1 MNRSQLKI
9 DIVSDVVC
17 PWCAI
22 GYKKLSEAI
31 TQLDDEISFEVNW
44 KPYQLHPEIP
54 RGGFDKKEYYK
65 IKFSESSGSSDKFN
79 FISKEGRKVGLEFN
93 FKKSKNLPNTFL
105 AHRLLWLCR
114 SKDMQDVI
122 AEALFYAYFTDG
134 RDVGNEDELI
144 EISSE
149 NGLNKQ
155 EIRDFFQSN
164 IGHEEVLREE
174 NRAREMN
181 IFSVPTYIFNKKY
194 LLVGGQE
201 SDTFKA
207 YIEKVIEVESKN
219 SKTLNA

>member
-1 MNRSQLKI
+1 MNRNQLKI
-9 DIVSDVVC
+9 DIVSDIVC

-22 GYKKLSEAI
+22 GYKKLSDAM
-31 TQLDDEISFEVNW
+31 TQLDDEICFEVNW
-44 KPYQLHPEIP
+44 KPYELHPEIP
-54 RGGFDKKEYYK
+54 EQGFDKKEYYK
-65 IKFSESSGSSDKFN
+65 IKFGESSGTSGRFN
-79 FISKEGRKVGLEFN
+79 FISEEGKKVGLEFN

-105 AHRLLWLCR
+105 AHRLLWFCR
-114 SKDMQDVI
+114 SKDLQDTM
-122 AEALFYAYFTDG
+122 AEALFHAYFTEG
-134 RDVGNEDELI
+134 RDVGNKEELI
-144 EISSE
+144 KISSE
-149 NGLNKQ
+149 NGLNME
-155 EIRDFFQSN
+155 EIKEFFQTD

-207 YIEKVIEVESKN
+207 FIKKVIEVDSKD

>member
-22 GYKKLSEAI
+22 GYKKLSEAM
-31 TQLDDEISFEVNW
+31 TQLDDEISFDVNW
-44 KPYQLHPEIP
+44 KPYELHPEIP
-54 RGGFDKKEYYK
+54 KEGFDKKEYYK
-65 IKFSESSGSSDKFN
+65 IKFGESSESSNRFN
-79 FISKEGRKVGLEFN
+79 FITEEAKKVGLEFN

-105 AHRLLWLCR
+105 AHRLLWFCR
-114 SKDMQDVI
+114 SKNKQDVL
-122 AEALFYAYFTDG
+122 AQALFHAYFSDG
-134 RDVGNEDELI
+134 RDVGNKDELI

-149 NGLNKQ
+149 NGLNRK
-155 EIRDFFQSN
+155 EIKEFFQTN
-164 IGHEEVLREE
+164 IGHKEVLREE

-201 SDTFKA
+201 TATFKA

>member
-22 GYKKLSEAI
+22 GYKKLSEAMNK
-31 TQLDDEISFEVNW
+31 LDDEISFEVNW
-44 KPYQLHPEIP
+44 KPYELHPEIP
-54 RGGFDKKEYYK
+54 REGFDKKEYYK
-65 IKFSESSGSSDKFN
+65 IKFGESSGASDKFN
-79 FISKEGRKVGLEFN
+79 FISEEGKKVGLEFN

-122 AEALFYAYFTDG
+122 AEALFHAYFTDG

-155 EIRDFFQSN
+155 EIKKFFQTN
-164 IGHEEVLREE
+164 IGHKEVLREE

-201 SDTFKA
+201 SDTFEA
-207 YIEKVIEVESKN
+207 YMKKVIEVESKN

>member
-22 GYKKLSEAI
+22 GYKKLSEAM
-31 TQLDDEISFEVNW
+31 TQLEDQISFEVNW
-44 KPYQLHPEIP
+44 KPYELHPEIP
-54 RGGFDKKEYYK
+54 KEGFDKKEYYK
-65 IKFSESSGSSDKFN
+65 IKFGESSGSKDKFN
-79 FISKEGRKVGLEFN
+79 FISEEGKKVGLEFN

-114 SKDMQDVI
+114 SKDMQDVL
-122 AEALFYAYFTDG
+122 AEALFHAYFTDG
-134 RDVGNEDELI
+134 RDVGNADELI

-149 NGLNKQ
+149 NGLNRE
-155 EIRDFFQSN
+155 EIKEFFQTN

-201 SDTFKA
+201 SDTFEA
-207 YIEKVIEVESKN
+207 YIKKVIEVESKN
-219 SKTLNA
+219 SQTLNA

>member
-22 GYKKLSEAI
+22 GYKKLSEAM
-31 TQLDDEISFEVNW
+31 TQLDDQISFEVNW
-44 KPYQLHPEIP
+44 KPYELHPEIP
-54 RGGFDKKEYYK
+54 KEGFDKKEYYK
-65 IKFSESSGSSDKFN
+65 IKFGESSGSNDKFSL
-79 FISKEGRKVGLEFN
+79 ISEEGKKVGLEFN

-114 SKDMQDVI
+114 SKDMQDVL
-122 AEALFYAYFTDG
+122 AEALFHAYFTDG
-134 RDVGNEDELI
+134 RDVGNTDELI

-149 NGLNKQ
+149 NGLNRE
-155 EIRDFFQSN
+155 EIKEFFQTN

-207 YIEKVIEVESKN
+207 YIKKVIEVESKN

>member
-9 DIVSDVVC
+9 DIVSDIVC

-22 GYKKLSEAI
+22 GYKKLSEAM

-54 RGGFDKKEYYK
+54 REGFDKKEYYK
-65 IKFSESSGSSDKFN
+65 IKFGESLGSSDKFN
-79 FISKEGRKVGLEFN
+79 FISEEGRKVGLEFN

-114 SKDMQDVI
+114 SKDMQDDI

>member
-22 GYKKLSEAI
+22 GYKKLSEAM

-54 RGGFDKKEYYK
+54 REGFDKKEYYK
-65 IKFSESSGSSDKFN
+65 KKFGESLGSSDKFN
-79 FISKEGRKVGLEFN
+79 FISEEGRKVGLEFN

-114 SKDMQDVI
+114 SKDMQDDI

-201 SDTFKA
+201 SDTFEA
-207 YIEKVIEVESKN
+207 YMKKVIEVESKN

>member
-22 GYKKLSEAI
+22 GYKKLSEAMNK
-31 TQLDDEISFEVNW
+31 LDDEISFEVNW
-44 KPYQLHPEIP
+44 KPYELHPEIP
-54 RGGFDKKEYYK
+54 REGFDKKEYYK
-65 IKFSESSGSSDKFN
+65 IKFGESSGASDKFN
-79 FISKEGRKVGLEFN
+79 FISEEGKKVGLEFN

-122 AEALFYAYFTDG
+122 AEALFHAYFTDG

-155 EIRDFFQSN
+155 EIKKFLQTN
-164 IGHEEVLREE
+164 IGHKEVLREE

-201 SDTFKA
+201 SDTFEA
-207 YIEKVIEVESKN
+207 YMKKVIEVESKN

>member
-22 GYKKLSEAI
+22 GYKKLSEAM

-54 RGGFDKKEYYK
+54 REGFDKKEYYK
-65 IKFSESSGSSDKFN
+65 IKFGESLGSSDKFN
-79 FISKEGRKVGLEFN
+79 FISEEGRKVGLEFN

-114 SKDMQDVI
+114 SKDMQDDI

>member
-1 MNRSQLKI
+1 MNRNQLKI
-9 DIVSDVVC
+9 DIVSDIVC
-17 PWCAI
+17 PWCVI
-22 GYKKLSEAI
+22 GYKKLSDAM
-31 TQLDDEISFEVNW
+31 TQLEDEIFFEVNW
-44 KPYQLHPEIP
+44 KPYELHPEIP
-54 RGGFDKKEYYK
+54 EEGFDKKEYYK
-65 IKFSESSGSSDKFN
+65 IKFGESSGTIDRFN
-79 FISKEGRKVGLEFN
+79 FISEEGKKVGLEFN

-114 SKDMQDVI
+114 SKDMQDVL
-122 AEALFYAYFTDG
+122 AEALFHAYFTDG
-134 RDVGNEDELI
+134 RDIGNKDELI

-149 NGLNKQ
+149 NGLNRE
-155 EIRDFFQSN
+155 EIKKFFETN

-207 YIEKVIEVESKN
+207 YIKKVIEVESKN

>member
-1 MNRSQLKI
+1 MNALSI
-9 DIVSDVVC
+9 DIVSDIVC

-22 GYKKLSEAI
+22 GYKKLFEAM
-31 TQLDDEISFEVNW
+31 TQLDDEISFDVNW
-44 KPYQLHPEIP
+44 KPYELHPEIP
-54 RGGFDKKEYYK
+54 KEGFDKKEYYK
-65 IKFSESSGSSDKFN
+65 IKFGESSGSSDRLDLITEEAK
-79 FISKEGRKVGLEFN
+79 KVGLEFN
-93 FKKSKNLPNTFL
+93 FKKSRNLPNTFL
-105 AHRLLWLCR
+105 AHRLLWFCR
-114 SKDMQDVI
+114 SKNMQDVL

-134 RDVGNEDELI
+134 RNVGNKDELI

-149 NGLNKQ
+149 NGLNRE
-155 EIRDFFQSN
+155 EIKEFFQTN

-174 NRAREMN
+174 SRAREMN

-207 YIEKVIEVESKN
+207 YITKVIEVESKN

>member
-1 MNRSQLKI
+1 M
-9 DIVSDVVC
+9 
-17 PWCAI
+17 
-22 GYKKLSEAI
+22 
-31 TQLDDEISFEVNW
+31 
-44 KPYQLHPEIP
+44 
-54 RGGFDKKEYYK
+54 
-65 IKFSESSGSSDKFN
+65 
-79 FISKEGRKVGLEFN
+79 KVGLEFN

-114 SKDMQDVI
+114 SKDLQDVL
-122 AEALFYAYFTDG
+122 AEALFHAYFTDG
-134 RDVGNEDELI
+134 RDVGNIDELI

-149 NGLNKQ
+149 NGLNRK
-155 EIRDFFQSN
+155 EIKEFFQTN

-207 YIEKVIEVESKN
+207 YIKKVIEVESKN
-219 SKTLNA
+219 FKTLNA

>member
-22 GYKKLSEAI
+22 GFKKLSQAM
-31 TQLDDEISFEVNW
+31 TQMNEEVSFIVNW
-44 KPYQLHPEIP
+44 KPFELHPEIP
-54 RGGFDKKEYYK
+54 SKGFDKKEYYK
-65 IKFSESSGSSDKFN
+65 IKFGESSGANDRFN
-79 FISKEGRKVGLEFN
+79 FISNEGKKVGIEFN
-93 FKKSKNLPNTFL
+93 FKKSKNLPNTLL

-114 SKDMQDVI
+114 SKNIQDIV
-122 AEALFYAYFTDG
+122 AEALFHAYFTDG
-134 RDVGNEDELI
+134 RDIGNQDELI
-144 EISSE
+144 EIASE
-149 NGLNKQ
+149 NGLNRK
-155 EIRDFFQSN
+155 EIRKFFQTN
-164 IGHEEVLREE
+164 IGRDEVLREE

-201 SDTFKA
+201 PDTFKA
-207 YIEKVIEVESKN
+207 YMKKIMEVEVKN

>member
-22 GYKKLSEAI
+22 GYKKLSEAM
-31 TQLDDEISFEVNW
+31 TQMNEEVSFIVNW
-44 KPYQLHPEIP
+44 KPYELHPEIP
-54 RGGFDKKEYYK
+54 AEGFDKKEYYK
-65 IKFSESSGSSDKFN
+65 IKFGESSGSNDRFN
-79 FISKEGRKVGLEFN
+79 FISNEGKKVGIEFN
-93 FKKSKNLPNTFL
+93 FNKSKNLPNTFL

-114 SKDMQDVI
+114 SKNIQDI
-122 AEALFYAYFTDG
+122 LAEALFNAYFTDG
-134 RDVGNEDELI
+134 RDIGDQDELI
-144 EISSE
+144 EIASE
-149 NGLNKQ
+149 NGLNRE
-155 EIRDFFQSN
+155 EIRKFFKTN
-164 IGHEEVLREE
+164 IGHDEVLREE

-201 SDTFKA
+201 PDTFVA
-207 YIEKVIEVESKN
+207 YMKKVIEVEVKN

>member
-22 GYKKLSEAI
+22 GYKKLSEAM
-31 TQLDDEISFEVNW
+31 TQLDDQISFEVNW
-44 KPYQLHPEIP
+44 KPYELHPEIP
-54 RGGFDKKEYYK
+54 KEGFDKKEYYK
-65 IKFSESSGSSDKFN
+65 IKFGESSGSNDKFN
-79 FISKEGRKVGLEFN
+79 FISEEGKKVGLEFN

-114 SKDMQDVI
+114 SKDMQDVL
-122 AEALFYAYFTDG
+122 AEALFHAYFTDG
-134 RDVGNEDELI
+134 RDVGNTDELI

-149 NGLNKQ
+149 NGLNREEVK
-155 EIRDFFQSN
+155 EFFQTN
-164 IGHEEVLREE
+164 IGHQEVLREE

-201 SDTFKA
+201 SDTFEA
-207 YIEKVIEVESKN
+207 YIKKVIEVESKN
-219 SKTLNA
+219 SQTLNA

>member
-22 GYKKLSEAI
+22 GYKKLSEAMNK
-31 TQLDDEISFEVNW
+31 LDDEISFEVNW
-44 KPYQLHPEIP
+44 KPYELHPEIP
-54 RGGFDKKEYYK
+54 REGFDKKEYYK
-65 IKFSESSGSSDKFN
+65 IKFGESSGASDKFN
-79 FISKEGRKVGLEFN
+79 FISEEGKKVGLEFN

-122 AEALFYAYFTDG
+122 AEALFHAYFTDG

-155 EIRDFFQSN
+155 EIKEFFQTN
-164 IGHEEVLREE
+164 IGHKEVLREE

-201 SDTFKA
+201 SDTFEA
-207 YIEKVIEVESKN
+207 YMKKVIEVESKN

>member
-1 MNRSQLKI
+1 MNRNQVKI

-22 GYKKLSEAI
+22 GYKKLSKAM
-31 TQLDDEISFEVNW
+31 TQLDDEISFDVNW
-44 KPYQLHPEIP
+44 KPYELHPEIP
-54 RGGFDKKEYYK
+54 KEGYDKKEFYK
-65 IKFSESSGSSDKFN
+65 IKFGESSRSSDRFN
-79 FISKEGRKVGLEFN
+79 FITKEAKKVGLEFN

-105 AHRLLWLCR
+105 AHRLLWFCR
-114 SKDMQDVI
+114 SKNMQDI
-122 AEALFYAYFTDG
+122 LAEALFHAYFTDG
-134 RDVGNEDELI
+134 RDVGNKDELI

-149 NGLNKQ
+149 NGLNKE
-155 EIRDFFQSN
+155 EIKEFFQTN
-164 IGHEEVLREE
+164 IGHEEVIREE

-201 SDTFKA
+201 SDTFEA
-207 YIEKVIEVESKN
+207 YMKKVIEVESKN